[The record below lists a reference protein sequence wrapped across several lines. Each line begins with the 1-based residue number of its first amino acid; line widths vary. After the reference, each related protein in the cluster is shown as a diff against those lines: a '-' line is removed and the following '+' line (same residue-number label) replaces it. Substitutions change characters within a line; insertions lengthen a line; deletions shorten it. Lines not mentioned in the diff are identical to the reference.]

1 MTAYLAV
8 AGGGALGAVLRFMV
22 SRALTS
28 PQTTFPVATLLIN
41 IVGSFALGLLL
52 RGFPMADPAL
62 RLALT
67 VGVCGGFTTFSTF
80 SAELMV
86 MIEQQAWGRAVAYG
100 LASIAGG
107 LVATIIGAAVGGR
120 LASSTS

>member
-1 MTAYLAV
+1 
-8 AGGGALGAVLRFMV
+8 
-22 SRALTS
+22 
-28 PQTTFPVATLLIN
+28 
-41 IVGSFALGLLL
+41 
-52 RGFPMADPAL
+52 MADPAL